1 MWDWCGGR
9 RLQCHLFNEF
19 AGIFDAKTREA
30 SAPAGGTKSHI
41 DPAESPT
48 RARLPYSDG
57 GDCFLGSNKL
67 QALLPPAAAAV
78 YYCQTL
84 AMDPPCGLKALPRPF
99 LIQVLLISTPHRALS
114 SNALLSKY
122 LASSWS
128 NWRLCKTLTEKR
140 YYCWEGLHRPD
151 ICCERRE
158 QRACKIL
165 GWV

>member
-41 DPAESPT
+41 DRAESPT

-67 QALLPPAAAAV
+67 QALWPKSSAPSIP
-78 YYCQTL
+78 
-84 AMDPPCGLKALPRPF
+84 DPGALNINAPQSPVF
-99 LIQVLLISTPHRALS
+99 KCAL
-114 SNALLSKY
+114 
-122 LASSWS
+122 
-128 NWRLCKTLTEKR
+128 
-140 YYCWEGLHRPD
+140 
-151 ICCERRE
+151 
-158 QRACKIL
+158 
-165 GWV
+165 V

>member
-1 MWDWCGGR
+1 MTERNSPYKSFAGGMWDWCGGR

-84 AMDPPCGLKALPRPF
+84 AMADM
-99 LIQVLLISTPHRALS
+99 VV
-114 SNALLSKY
+114 
-122 LASSWS
+122 
-128 NWRLCKTLTEKR
+128 WRIFT
-140 YYCWEGLHRPD
+140 H
-151 ICCERRE
+151 E
-158 QRACKIL
+158 Q
-165 GWV
+165 